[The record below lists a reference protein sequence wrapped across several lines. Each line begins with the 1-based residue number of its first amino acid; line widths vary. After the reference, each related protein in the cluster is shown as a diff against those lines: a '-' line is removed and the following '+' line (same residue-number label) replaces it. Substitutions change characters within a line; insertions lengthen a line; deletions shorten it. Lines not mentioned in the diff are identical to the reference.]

1 MTLSSNRL
9 SVPSLITL
17 AAAFAVLSVAAP
29 FGATASVEAAGRS
42 VAVLVVQDEQEESE
56 PQANPIEMS
65 EDSVR
70 AGRRVFGRFCRSCH
84 GMRADGQGMTA
95 PSGSRPANLV
105 DDQWDH
111 GSTDGE
117 IFAVIREG
125 VPPAYDM
132 DAWEGR
138 ITDDDIWN
146 IINFL
151 RDLAAN

>member
-1 MTLSSNRL
+1 MT
-9 SVPSLITL
+9 VPRNTHSIALLTAL
-17 AAAFAVLSVAAP
+17 AATAAALTMAGP
-29 FGATASVEAAGRS
+29 LGAAAAVEAAGRP
-42 VAVLVVQDEQEESE
+42 VALQDEQEAAEA
-56 PQANPIEMS
+56 QANPIAMS

-70 AGRRVFGRFCRSCH
+70 AGRRMFGRFCRSCH

-117 IFAVIREG
+117 IFQVIREG

>member
-1 MTLSSNRL
+1 MTLPRNGH
-9 SVPSLITL
+9 SLALLVAL
-17 AAAFAVLSVAAP
+17 AAAGLMMTGPLAAA
-29 FGATASVEAAGRS
+29 ATVEAAGAA
-42 VAVLVVQDEQEESE
+42 VATQDGQEAAA

-70 AGRRVFGRFCRSCH
+70 AGRRIFGRFCRSCH

-111 GSTDGE
+111 GGTDGE
-117 IFAVIREG
+117 IFRVIREG

>member
-1 MTLSSNRL
+1 MTVPRNRRSIAVL
-9 SVPSLITL
+9 AAL
-17 AAAFAVLSVAAP
+17 AAAAVLAP
-29 FGATASVEAAGRS
+29 GGAVDGVEAAGRA
-42 VAVLVVQDEQEESE
+42 VAVQDEQQEAE
-56 PQANPIEMS
+56 PQANPIAMS

-70 AGRRVFGRFCRSCH
+70 AGRRMFGRFCRSCH

-117 IFAVIREG
+117 IYKVIREG

-138 ITDDDIWN
+138 ITDEDIWN

>member
-1 MTLSSNRL
+1 MTLPRNGH
-9 SVPSLITL
+9 SLALLVAL
-17 AAAFAVLSVAAP
+17 AAAGLMMTGPLDAA
-29 FGATASVEAAGRS
+29 ATVEAAGAA
-42 VAVLVVQDEQEESE
+42 VATQDGQEAAA

-70 AGRRVFGRFCRSCH
+70 AGRRIFGRFCRSCH

-111 GSTDGE
+111 GGTDGE
-117 IFAVIREG
+117 IFRVIREG

>member
-1 MTLSSNRL
+1 MTLSTSRH
-9 SVPSLITL
+9 SVAWL
-17 AAAFAVLSVAAP
+17 AALA
-29 FGATASVEAAGRS
+29 ATAALLTMAGSIGADVAVEAAGAV
-42 VAVLVVQDEQEESE
+42 VAVQDEQESAE
-56 PQANPIEMS
+56 PPANPIEMS

-70 AGRRVFGRFCRSCH
+70 AGRRMFGRFCRSCH

-117 IFAVIREG
+117 IFTVIREG

-138 ITDDDIWN
+138 ITDEDIWN

>member
-1 MTLSSNRL
+1 MTLSSNRP
-9 SVPSLITL
+9 SVPSLITF
-17 AAAFAVLSVAAP
+17 AAAFAVLAVAAP

-42 VAVLVVQDEQEESE
+42 VAVQDGQDESE

-117 IFAVIREG
+117 IFTVIREG

>member
-1 MTLSSNRL
+1 MTLPRNRL
-9 SVPSLITL
+9 SVPSLITF
-17 AAAFAVLSVAAP
+17 AAAFAALSLTGP
-29 FGATASVEAAGRS
+29 FGTTASVEASGGF
-42 VAVLVVQDEQEESE
+42 VAAQDEQEEAE
-56 PQANPIEMS
+56 PQANPIAMS
-65 EDSVR
+65 EDSVS

-84 GMRADGQGMTA
+84 GVRADGQGMTA

-117 IFAVIREG
+117 IFGVIRGG

-151 RDLAAN
+151 RDLAAS

>member
-1 MTLSSNRL
+1 MPTSRR
-9 SVPSLITL
+9 SVAWLTAL
-17 AAAFAVLSVAAP
+17 AAIAAVLTMAGS
-29 FGATASVEAAGRS
+29 FGAAVAVEAAVGLGM
-42 VAVLVVQDEQEESE
+42 AQDEQESAE

-117 IFAVIREG
+117 IFTVIREG

-151 RDLAAN
+151 RDLAAG

>member
-1 MTLSSNRL
+1 MPTSRR
-9 SVPSLITL
+9 SVAWLTAL
-17 AAAFAVLSVAAP
+17 AATAAVLTMAGS
-29 FGATASVEAAGRS
+29 FGAAVPVEAAVGLGT
-42 VAVLVVQDEQEESE
+42 AQDEQESAE
-56 PQANPIEMS
+56 PQANPVAMS

-70 AGRRVFGRFCRSCH
+70 AGRRIFGRFCRSCH

-117 IFAVIREG
+117 IFTVIREG

-138 ITDDDIWN
+138 ITDEDIWN

>member
-1 MTLSSNRL
+1 MTLSTSRH
-9 SVPSLITL
+9 SVAWLAAL
-17 AAAFAVLSVAAP
+17 AAAAALLTMAGSIGAAVA
-29 FGATASVEAAGRS
+29 VEAAGP
-42 VAVLVVQDEQEESE
+42 VIAVQDEQESAE
-56 PQANPIEMS
+56 PQANPIAMS

-105 DDQWDH
+105 DEQWDH

-117 IFAVIREG
+117 IFTVIREG

>member
-1 MTLSSNRL
+1 MTLSTSRH
-9 SVPSLITL
+9 SVAWLAVL
-17 AAAFAVLSVAAP
+17 AATAALLTMAGPIGADVA
-29 FGATASVEAAGRS
+29 VEAAGAV
-42 VAVLVVQDEQEESE
+42 VAVQDEQESAE
-56 PQANPIEMS
+56 PPANPIATS

-70 AGRRVFGRFCRSCH
+70 AGRRMFGRFCRSCH

-117 IFAVIREG
+117 IFTVIREG

-138 ITDDDIWN
+138 ITDEDIWN

-151 RDLAAN
+151 RDLAGN

>member
-1 MTLSSNRL
+1 MTLPRNGH
-9 SVPSLITL
+9 SLALLVAL
-17 AAAFAVLSVAAP
+17 AAAGLMITGPRDAA
-29 FGATASVEAAGRS
+29 AAVEAAGAA
-42 VAVLVVQDEQEESE
+42 VATQDGQEAAA

-65 EDSVR
+65 EDSIR

-111 GSTDGE
+111 GGTDGE
-117 IFAVIREG
+117 IFRVIREG

>member
-1 MTLSSNRL
+1 MTLSTSRH
-9 SVPSLITL
+9 SVAWL
-17 AAAFAVLSVAAP
+17 AAVAATAALLTMAGP
-29 FGATASVEAAGRS
+29 IGAGVAVEAAGA
-42 VAVLVVQDEQEESE
+42 VAVQDEQESAE
-56 PQANPIEMS
+56 PPANPIAMS

-111 GSTDGE
+111 GGTDGE
-117 IFAVIREG
+117 IFTVIREG

-151 RDLAAN
+151 RDLAGN

>member
-1 MTLSSNRL
+1 MSSNRL
-9 SVPSLITL
+9 SVPSLIIF
-17 AAAFAVLSVAAP
+17 AASLAVLFVAPP
-29 FGATASVEAAGRS
+29 FGATASVEAAGGS
-42 VAVLVVQDEQEESE
+42 AVVQDEQEESA

-111 GSTDGE
+111 GSTDGD
-117 IFAVIREG
+117 IFRVIREG

>member
-1 MTLSSNRL
+1 MTLPRNGH
-9 SVPSLITL
+9 SLALLVAL
-17 AAAFAVLSVAAP
+17 AAAGLMMTGPLAAA
-29 FGATASVEAAGRS
+29 ATVEAAGAA
-42 VAVLVVQDEQEESE
+42 VATQDGQEAAE

-70 AGRRVFGRFCRSCH
+70 AGRRIFGRFCRSCH

-111 GSTDGE
+111 GGTDGE
-117 IFAVIREG
+117 IFRVIREG

>member
-1 MTLSSNRL
+1 MTLSTSRH
-9 SVPSLITL
+9 SVAWL
-17 AAAFAVLSVAAP
+17 AVL
-29 FGATASVEAAGRS
+29 GATAALLTMAGPIGADVAVEAAGAV
-42 VAVLVVQDEQEESE
+42 VAVQDEQESAE
-56 PQANPIEMS
+56 PPANPIAIS

-70 AGRRVFGRFCRSCH
+70 AGRRMFGRFCRSCH

-95 PSGSRPANLV
+95 PPGSRPANLV

-117 IFAVIREG
+117 IFTVIREG

-138 ITDDDIWN
+138 ITDEDIWN

-151 RDLAAN
+151 RDLAGN

>member
-1 MTLSSNRL
+1 MTLPINRL
-9 SVPSLITL
+9 PVPSLITF
-17 AAAFAVLSVAAP
+17 AAAFAVLSLTGP
-29 FGATASVEAAGRS
+29 FGATARVEAAGGS
-42 VAVLVVQDEQEESE
+42 VALQEAQEESA

-84 GMRADGQGMTA
+84 GMQADGQGMTA

-111 GSTDGE
+111 GGTDGE
-117 IFAVIREG
+117 IFTVIREG

>member
-1 MTLSSNRL
+1 MTLSTSRH
-9 SVPSLITL
+9 SVAWL
-17 AAAFAVLSVAAP
+17 AAVAATAALLTMAGP
-29 FGATASVEAAGRS
+29 IGAGVAVEAAGA
-42 VAVLVVQDEQEESE
+42 VAVQDEQESAE
-56 PQANPIEMS
+56 PPANPVAMS

-70 AGRRVFGRFCRSCH
+70 AGRRMFGRFCRSCH

-117 IFAVIREG
+117 IFTVIREG

-151 RDLAAN
+151 RDLAGN

>member
-1 MTLSSNRL
+1 MPSNRL
-9 SVPSLITL
+9 PVPSLITF
-17 AAAFAVLSVAAP
+17 AAVFAVLSLAAP
-29 FGATASVEAAGRS
+29 FGATASAEAAGGS
-42 VAVLVVQDEQEESE
+42 VIVQDEQEESA

-111 GSTDGE
+111 GGTDGE
-117 IFAVIREG
+117 IFTVIREG

>member
-1 MTLSSNRL
+1 MTLPSNRL
-9 SVPSLITL
+9 FVSSLITF
-17 AAAFAVLSVAAP
+17 AAAFALLSVAGP
-29 FGATASVEAAGRS
+29 FGATASVEAAGGS
-42 VAVLVVQDEQEESE
+42 VVVQDEQEESE

-70 AGRRVFGRFCRSCH
+70 AGRRIFGRFCRSCH

-117 IFAVIREG
+117 IFTVIREG

-151 RDLAAN
+151 RDLATN

>member
-1 MTLSSNRL
+1 MPRNGH
-9 SVPSLITL
+9 SVASLIAL
-17 AAAFAVLSVAAP
+17 AAAAALV
-29 FGATASVEAAGRS
+29 ATAPSSAASAAEAAGGV
-42 VAVLVVQDEQEESE
+42 VAAQEESA
-56 PQANPIEMS
+56 PQANPIAMS
-65 EDSVR
+65 EESVR

-105 DDQWDH
+105 DDEWDH

-117 IFAVIREG
+117 IFQVIREG

-146 IINFL
+146 IVNFL

>member
-1 MTLSSNRL
+1 MSSNRL
-9 SVPSLITL
+9 SVPSLIVF
-17 AAAFAVLSVAAP
+17 AAALAVLFVAPP

-42 VAVLVVQDEQEESE
+42 VAGQDGQEESE
-56 PQANPIEMS
+56 PQVNPIEMS
-65 EDSVR
+65 DDSVR

-117 IFAVIREG
+117 IFTVIREG

>member
-1 MTLSSNRL
+1 MTLSTSRH
-9 SVPSLITL
+9 SVAWLAAL
-17 AAAFAVLSVAAP
+17 AAATALLTMAGPIGAVV
-29 FGATASVEAAGRS
+29 TVEATGAV
-42 VAVLVVQDEQEESE
+42 VAVQDEQESQE
-56 PQANPIEMS
+56 PQANPIAMS

-105 DDQWDH
+105 DEQWDH

-117 IFAVIREG
+117 IFTVIREG
-125 VPPAYDM
+125 VAPAYDM

>member
-1 MTLSSNRL
+1 MTLPRNGRTL
-9 SVPSLITL
+9 ALLVAL
-17 AAAFAVLSVAAP
+17 AAAGLTMTGPPGAA
-29 FGATASVEAAGRS
+29 ATVEAAGAA
-42 VAVLVVQDEQEESE
+42 VATQDGQEAAA
-56 PQANPIEMS
+56 PQANPIETS

-117 IFAVIREG
+117 IFRVIREG